1 MSGENNLKP
10 RTSYIIS
17 MLVITSILTLGL
29 FTYAHG
35 RNTNGAPNGFP
46 PSIFTDTI
54 PYPIYDRYGDPFTYP
69 NRNSFD
75 LKDSSFIKRRI
86 EYDPVTKEYYIME
99 KIGSRYYRTPMTFS
113 MNEFLELKGRQDEV
127 EYFRKR
133 AGLLSDLNRRLYK
146 PKFSFRNDWVN
157 RIMGVGKV
165 EIKPN
170 GYVDIMAGYQGQNIK
185 NPTLPE
191 RARKNGGFDFNM
203 NSQLQ
208 VDANIGDKLKLP
220 INYNTLANFDFENQL
235 KLDYRGRDDEILK
248 LFQAGNVS
256 FANKG
261 TLIPGAQS
269 LFGIKTQLQ
278 FGKLFVTGIL
288 ANQRSQRQ
296 SLGLQGGTATQDF
309 SLRSDEYEEN
319 RHFLVAQY
327 FRHR

>member
-1 MSGENNLKP
+1 MKP

-208 VDANIGDKLKLP
+208 VDANIGDKLK
-220 INYNTLANFDFENQL
+220 
-235 KLDYRGRDDEILK
+235 
-248 LFQAGNVS
+248 S
-256 FANKG
+256 W
-261 TLIPGAQS
+261 
-269 LFGIKTQLQ
+269 
-278 FGKLFVTGIL
+278 
-288 ANQRSQRQ
+288 
-296 SLGLQGGTATQDF
+296 
-309 SLRSDEYEEN
+309 
-319 RHFLVAQY
+319 VAVPPCNPNDCL
-327 FRHR
+327 

>member
-1 MSGENNLKP
+1 
-10 RTSYIIS
+10 
-17 MLVITSILTLGL
+17 
-29 FTYAHG
+29 
-35 RNTNGAPNGFP
+35 
-46 PSIFTDTI
+46 
-54 PYPIYDRYGDPFTYP
+54 
-69 NRNSFD
+69 
-75 LKDSSFIKRRI
+75 
-86 EYDPVTKEYYIME
+86 ME

-208 VDANIGDKLKLP
+208 VDANIGDKLK
-220 INYNTLANFDFENQL
+220 
-235 KLDYRGRDDEILK
+235 
-248 LFQAGNVS
+248 S
-256 FANKG
+256 W
-261 TLIPGAQS
+261 
-269 LFGIKTQLQ
+269 
-278 FGKLFVTGIL
+278 
-288 ANQRSQRQ
+288 
-296 SLGLQGGTATQDF
+296 
-309 SLRSDEYEEN
+309 
-319 RHFLVAQY
+319 VAVPPCNPNDCL
-327 FRHR
+327 